1 MELHKSRY
9 PQCLVAKVR
18 MQFEAVPYRFRPSQR
33 GMLLLLSSPPQCLT
47 ETNTPNAIVKTI
59 GNVKRDKTDET
70 VKESPRNT
78 SDPNA
83 TSPIKMRG
91 TKNLLLGTTNLGF
104 TFLPKWKTQ
113 YEDEREFVNKK
124 QLQPLNELS
133 RSREGIT
140 LTFDSSSTQQ
150 MTVVRLRPNH
160 RRCHPRDNRQKPVS

>member
-1 MELHKSRY
+1 
-9 PQCLVAKVR
+9 

>member
-1 MELHKSRY
+1 MD
-9 PQCLVAKVR
+9 A
-18 MQFEAVPYRFRPSQR
+18 EAT
-33 GMLLLLSSPPQCLT
+33 PQCLT

-70 VKESPRNT
+70 VKASPRNT

-83 TSPIKMRG
+83 TTPDKKS
-91 TKNLLLGTTNLGF
+91 GTTNSPTGTSLGF
-104 TFLPKWKTQ
+104 TFLPTWKTQ

-124 QLQPLNELS
+124 ELPPLNELS
-133 RSREGIT
+133 RSREGMT
-140 LTFDSSSTQQ
+140 LSFNSNSTQQ